1 MSGPLYAHISM
12 SGCRDHISTAPVA
25 LLGLANWVQRCHLSN
40 DASAAEGLEVMH
52 HATILLPQL
61 INSSFFSSIFF
72 VIAAMILSF
81 SFACATSLC
90 FILCERQPLQSLQG
104 EFNGFDAD

>member
-1 MSGPLYAHISM
+1 MRISP
-12 SGCRDHISTAPVA
+12 CLDAEIIS
-25 LLGLANWVQRCHLSN
+25 LLHRSRCWVLRIGYKDATYPN

-81 SFACATSLC
+81 SFAGATSLC